1 MKNNRLIFC
10 RFCMLSFI
18 LLMIAGCSDENKFEN
33 YLDNNAYPPPVITL
47 TSPVSLDEATFL
59 GTQTLAGSITSHN
72 RLRDVYAT
80 LLKKTETGYEEINKD
95 KRVVYKLDSLPDAID
110 FSMDISITDENVAAI
125 GLFATDI
132 FTKVTEQ
139 DVVIKY
145 IKGIPPTLS
154 LTPASIDAVALDAT
168 TEISGTA
175 ASVEGIASITYNLVR
190 KSPYLELHSKGNVAV
205 VSTDKEKIFNFS
217 VKVDDERAEAIEVIV
232 TDSKGFSKT
241 AYVEIKTITGVPAG
255 KAAIFDD
262 IEMAPEWENP
272 TTSTQPYI
280 FSVDGVS
287 VNGVVKNVLSL
298 QDATTAKSGSVDFM
312 FANLYRNQT
321 NYAFTAN
328 RGFAFVGAERLNGGP
343 IGRQMDATWLTTMTK
358 KIVYFKIIPQDM
370 VATMN
375 LDNFFATT
383 TGNWQTF
390 QTLNQL
396 SAFVPETSND
406 KLLVQRL
413 NASTSNTT
421 APVLQIVDG
430 TYIAFKRQMTDLTFR
445 YGIIKVVDAAS
456 DLEVLDANGKI
467 PAATTGTGV
476 SAYYTGPGLA
486 GFDYTGVAKLYGQ
499 KCKLKIIIQK

>member
-95 KRVVYKLDSLPDAID
+95 KRVVYKLDSLPNVLD

-154 LTPASIDAVALDAT
+154 LTPASIDAVALNAT

-205 VSTDKEKIFNFS
+205 VSTDKEKSFNFS

-232 TDSKGFSKT
+232 TDSKRLF
-241 AYVEIKTITGVPAG
+241 
-255 KAAIFDD
+255 
-262 IEMAPEWENP
+262 
-272 TTSTQPYI
+272 
-280 FSVDGVS
+280 
-287 VNGVVKNVLSL
+287 KNRV
-298 QDATTAKSGSVDFM
+298 
-312 FANLYRNQT
+312 
-321 NYAFTAN
+321 
-328 RGFAFVGAERLNGGP
+328 
-343 IGRQMDATWLTTMTK
+343 
-358 KIVYFKIIPQDM
+358 
-370 VATMN
+370 
-375 LDNFFATT
+375 
-383 TGNWQTF
+383 
-390 QTLNQL
+390 
-396 SAFVPETSND
+396 
-406 KLLVQRL
+406 
-413 NASTSNTT
+413 
-421 APVLQIVDG
+421 
-430 TYIAFKRQMTDLTFR
+430 
-445 YGIIKVVDAAS
+445 
-456 DLEVLDANGKI
+456 
-467 PAATTGTGV
+467 
-476 SAYYTGPGLA
+476 
-486 GFDYTGVAKLYGQ
+486 
-499 KCKLKIIIQK
+499 C